1 MTEFTFQV
9 SRIQFK
15 RLVGAE
21 ACQITTLH
29 SGECYSIENMTKTD
43 RLGLL
48 LTGKVNVLNEKT
60 FLHHIHP
67 HEFLD
72 SPEFESSSS
81 DETFKGQSEGVQFL
95 VQTALIQ

>member
-1 MTEFTFQV
+1 
-9 SRIQFK
+9 
-15 RLVGAE
+15 
-21 ACQITTLH
+21 
-29 SGECYSIENMTKTD
+29 MTKTD

-95 VQTALIQ
+95 VQTELIQ